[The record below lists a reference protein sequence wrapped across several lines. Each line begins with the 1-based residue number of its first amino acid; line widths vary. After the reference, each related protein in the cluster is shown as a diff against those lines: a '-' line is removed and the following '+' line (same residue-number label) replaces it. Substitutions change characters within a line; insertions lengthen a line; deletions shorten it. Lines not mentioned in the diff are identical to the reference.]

1 MNEGWY
7 EISLKKH
14 RKYGGKIEVLPK
26 VPITSLKDFAI
37 WYTPGVAEPSR
48 SISKDP
54 DLSFELTSRW
64 NTIAVVTDGTRV
76 LGLGNIGPEA
86 SYPVM
91 EGKSMIFK
99 YLGGVDAVP
108 VPLRVKSADELVE
121 TVKRLEPAFGG
132 INLEDIES
140 PKCFFVLEK
149 LRNEMQIPVWH
160 DDQQGTATAILAGL
174 INALKVVGKKIN
186 DITVALI
193 GAGAANIAA
202 ARLLIR
208 AEVNPGN
215 MIMVDKAGILHA
227 YREDMDKMMFENKW
241 KYDLALQTNS
251 ENRTGGIEDAMR
263 GVDVVI
269 ATSTPG
275 PGIIK
280 KEWVSQMNKDPIVF
294 ALANPVPEIWPQEA
308 KEGGAKVVATGRSD
322 FPNQVNN
329 SLVFPAVFR
338 GVLDV
343 RARTITD
350 DMAVAAAKGLA
361 SYAEEKGLSAD
372 YILPTMEE
380 TGAYIKTAVAVAQ
393 KAIELGLARIRRSQE
408 ELEMMAAKSITSA
421 KAKYEAL
428 TKSGLI
434 EV

>member
-1 MNEGWY
+1 MSEGWY
-7 EISLKKH
+7 EISLKMH

-26 VPITSLKDFAI
+26 VPISSLKDFAV

-99 YLGGVDAVP
+99 YLGGVDAI
-108 VPLRVKSADELVE
+108 PLPIRVSNADEFID

-140 PKCFFVLEK
+140 PKCFHILDR
-149 LRNEMQIPVWH
+149 LRKEMQIPVWH

-174 INALKVVGKKIN
+174 INALKLVNKKLN
-186 DITVALI
+186 DVTVTLI

-208 AEVNPGN
+208 AEVKPGN
-215 MIMVDKAGILHA
+215 MILVDRVGILNS
-227 YREDMDKMMFENKW
+227 YREDMDRMMFENKW
-241 KYDLALQTNS
+241 KYELALQTNS
-251 ENRTGGIEDAMR
+251 ENRTGGIEEAMR

-275 PGIIK
+275 PGVIK
-280 KEWVSQMNKDPIVF
+280 KEWVAKMNKDPVVF
-294 ALANPVPEIWPQEA
+294 ALANPVPEIWPHEA

-343 RARTITD
+343 RGRTITD
-350 DMAVAAAKGLA
+350 DMAVAAARALA
-361 SYAEEKGLSAD
+361 AYAEEKGLNED

-380 TGAYIKTAVAVAQ
+380 TGAYIRTAVAVGE
-393 KAIELGLARIRRSQE
+393 KAMELGLARVSRTRE
-408 ELEMMAAKSITSA
+408 ELQASAAKAITSS

-428 TKSGLI
+428 VKAGLI

>member
-215 MIMVDKAGILHA
+215 IIMVDKAGILHA

-251 ENRTGGIEDAMR
+251 ENRTGGIEDAMEGSGR
-263 GVDVVI
+263 GHSHFYPRPRDHKK
-269 ATSTPG
+269 G
-275 PGIIK
+275 MGI
-280 KEWVSQMNKDPIVF
+280 
-294 ALANPVPEIWPQEA
+294 
-308 KEGGAKVVATGRSD
+308 
-322 FPNQVNN
+322 PN
-329 SLVFPAVFR
+329 
-338 GVLDV
+338 
-343 RARTITD
+343 
-350 DMAVAAAKGLA
+350 
-361 SYAEEKGLSAD
+361 E
-372 YILPTMEE
+372 
-380 TGAYIKTAVAVAQ
+380 
-393 KAIELGLARIRRSQE
+393 
-408 ELEMMAAKSITSA
+408 
-421 KAKYEAL
+421 
-428 TKSGLI
+428 
-434 EV
+434 